1 MEFFTK
7 LTEVFEGIRESKPY
21 TYFELAH
28 TKTTG
33 WMVWICTNSREADP
47 NREVIAQGQGRTIE
61 EACKSALASFDEER
75 PPG

>member
-1 MEFFTK
+1 MVYFPRV
-7 LTEVFEGIRESKPY
+7 LEVFEGLKEKSPY

-47 NREVIAQGQGRTIE
+47 DRKVIAQGQGATV
-61 EACKSALASFDEER
+61 EAASMSALVHMDEER
-75 PPG
+75 P